1 MISARRNGEDKKFII
16 IYWPLAEIFFFMLCI
31 TKSTHYE
38 KSDTCSPVNP
48 LILHLS
54 VFY

>member
-1 MISARRNGEDKKFII
+1 MISARRNGEDLKIYY
-16 IYWPLAEIFFFMLCI
+16 YWPLAEIFFFMLCI

-38 KSDTCSPVNP
+38 KSDTCSPINP

>member
-1 MISARRNGEDKKFII
+1 MISARRNGEDLKIYY
-16 IYWPLAEIFFFMLCI
+16 YWPLAEIFFMLCI

>member
-1 MISARRNGEDKKFII
+1 MGKIKKKYC
-16 IYWPLAEIFFFMLCI
+16 YWLLAETFFMLCI